1 MCPSEGHQHGL
12 PILKTINLS
21 DNSNSKNRTPLNR
34 ERLFTYLG
42 IALENV
48 GYGKV
53 KPVSKKGLRTA
64 YMGLCFKAQEKS
76 SKFKP
81 DALDS
86 VNSRNN
92 TVQPGN
98 VQQWMERSFCEG
110 GEADEIAKKE
120 LWMKFKKEMQA
131 KEDTKSIFFSLLG
144 NTVFKNP
151 PFLKVTGVK
160 RAGKVSHYQ
169 YLKERSNSTDK
180 TLKIATREAG
190 VSKYCQDDHVKVMA
204 DEGDHQCFSVKTDE
218 GMVEASHMPEE

>member
-1 MCPSEGHQHGL
+1 MDQQESDCTV
-12 PILKTINLS
+12 ILKEELW
-21 DNSNSKNRTPLNR
+21 KNFSSYMKLNVTVNR
-34 ERLFTYLG
+34 ERFFAYLG

-53 KPVSKKGLRTA
+53 KPVSKKGSRTA

-131 KEDTKSIFFSLLG
+131 KEDTKSIFF
-144 NTVFKNP
+144 F
-151 PFLKVTGVK
+151 PFLEIQ
-160 RAGKVSHYQ
+160 S
-169 YLKERSNSTDK
+169 
-180 TLKIATREAG
+180 LKIL
-190 VSKYCQDDHVKVMA
+190 H
-204 DEGDHQCFSVKTDE
+204 F
-218 GMVEASHMPEE
+218 